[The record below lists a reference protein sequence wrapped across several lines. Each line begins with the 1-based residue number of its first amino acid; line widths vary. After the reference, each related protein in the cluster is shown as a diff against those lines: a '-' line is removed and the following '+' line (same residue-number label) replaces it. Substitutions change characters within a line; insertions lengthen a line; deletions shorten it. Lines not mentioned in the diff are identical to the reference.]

1 MNLEV
6 TRTVEIISTKIR
18 DAYEP
23 YEPLTHVHN
32 DSGITSDFLSQLMA
46 TLLQAVNKLRKSRAK
61 NVLSLTYGLVLELA
75 SLPYGG
81 LETCKNDD
89 RLSDEVADR
98 MLGRIVK
105 RRRDTGEQWDM
116 VSDLVRLKC
125 EGKKLDQHGNV
136 LGSPRQF
143 LSWRD
148 TLRLSKVAMGDM
160 LVETLCSY
168 SLVQCFE
175 LPFAG
180 PKCGTVSEA
189 DWTFNQS
196 SRLGARY
203 TVLVSKRIFRV
214 VR

>member
-61 NVLSLTYGLVLELA
+61 NVLSLTYGLVLGLA

-89 RLSDEVADR
+89 RLSDEAADR

-105 RRRDTGEQWDM
+105 RRRDN
-116 VSDLVRLKC
+116 
-125 EGKKLDQHGNV
+125 GNV

-148 TLRLSKVAMGDM
+148 TLRLGKVAMGDM
-160 LVETLCSY
+160 LVETLCS
-168 SLVQCFE
+168 
-175 LPFAG
+175 
-180 PKCGTVSEA
+180 
-189 DWTFNQS
+189 
-196 SRLGARY
+196 
-203 TVLVSKRIFRV
+203 
-214 VR
+214 